1 VPKTLTAWDRA
12 VELEQDAVRYP
23 GECYEILLEAAEAWQ
38 EAGEPDRAVALWL
51 EVIEA
56 CGEDAGFAR
65 YELVELCF
73 ERGRDA
79 EAWEH
84 LRALDDGSADA
95 GPAALVAELLARRG
109 HDEAALQWF
118 NRAIVALGADELAAI
133 GQPGGTPLIVLVR
146 GRRRSR

>member
-1 VPKTLTAWDRA
+1 
-12 VELEQDAVRYP
+12 
-23 GECYEILLEAAEAWQ
+23 
-38 EAGEPDRAVALWL
+38 
-51 EVIEA
+51 
-56 CGEDAGFAR
+56 
-65 YELVELCF
+65 
-73 ERGRDA
+73 
-79 EAWEH
+79 
-84 LRALDDGSADA
+84 LDDGSADA